1 MQFHALYLVGIACSP
16 QCKQRY
22 VAPSLELALS
32 HFSVK
37 FLCDCVRRQPDMA
50 LAELQAELKDA
61 FDVEIS
67 VQTVSRTLKRAGYTM
82 KTVRHSPLDL

>member
-1 MQFHALYLVGIACSP
+1 
-16 QCKQRY
+16 
-22 VAPSLELALS
+22 
-32 HFSVK
+32 
-37 FLCDCVRRQPDMA
+37 MA